1 MRAAGVKM
9 LCKPSSRVDF
19 GTPVRAAFIT
29 DPSGNAIE
37 LTDVGPVART

>member
-1 MRAAGVKM
+1 VRAAGVKM
-9 LCKPSSRVDF
+9 LGEPSARVDF

-37 LTDVGPVART
+37 LTDVGPLSRP